1 MCSPAR
7 PARRARVRETLAQW
21 ASQQRWDPHESAKI
35 AGECHVLLAR
45 LRELQV
51 QTAALIEH
59 SRMQIAIARALI
71 QEARCNGMAQDRSNL
86 P

>member
-1 MCSPAR
+1 MQPCSPGA
-7 PARRARVRETLAQW
+7 PGRVRETLAQW

-59 SRMQIAIARALI
+59 SRMQIAIARPLI
-71 QEARCNGMAQDRSNL
+71 QEARCNGMAQDLSNQ